1 MSVGR
6 SREDGLRQQ
15 FTVDI
20 TRLCWN
26 LQNKNCQTGNTCF
39 VLGLPVL
46 FSCSVVPGSLR
57 PHGLQHAR
65 LPCPSLSPRV
75 FSHSCPLSRWCHP
88 TISSSVSPFFSCPVF
103 PSIRVFSSELALNIR
118 AKILELQ
125 PQHQSF
131 QWIFR
136 TDFLWDGLAWSPC
149 RPRDS
154 QEFNKACRVGWK
166 RGSIHSFSWDIK
178 CIYAVVG
185 EKLPD
190 VCNMWGSS
198 CPFFGCLSSLCQA
211 SARHPRRRDNLFGAV
226 SGGGV
231 LSLPGSEIQRPG

>member
-75 FSHSCPLSRWCHP
+75 FSDSCPLSRWCRP
-88 TISSSVSPFFSCPVF
+88 TISSSDACSSYPHMTSYQVVIVRSVQLFIVSKC
-103 PSIRVFSSELALNIR
+103 LL
-118 AKILELQ
+118 ILKLL
-125 PQHQSF
+125 S
-131 QWIFR
+131 
-136 TDFLWDGLAWSPC
+136 TTGWDGNWRKMPVWSLC
-149 RPRDS
+149 TARLKI
-154 QEFNKACRVGWK
+154 FHVLGWFFFW
-166 RGSIHSFSWDIK
+166 SFSR
-178 CIYAVVG
+178 
-185 EKLPD
+185 ET
-190 VCNMWGSS
+190 ME
-198 CPFFGCLSSLCQA
+198 
-211 SARHPRRRDNLFGAV
+211 
-226 SGGGV
+226 SGYIN
-231 LSLPGSEIQRPG
+231 SRCKQK